1 MLNIKVR
8 YGIITVAPLLLPR
21 TPMAH
26 TPIRK
31 GGGWERCSDCTDCT
45 GTFWNFHFYISK
57 VQGF

>member
-45 GTFWNFHFYISK
+45 GTFWNFHFLY
-57 VQGF
+57 